1 MKSALPTGISV
12 VADEWEVLRLTN
24 IERFK
29 EGRLPLT
36 MVGPLQDAAD
46 IRAEEITTFFNL
58 DHLRPDG
65 SICFTAIDR
74 DFSSGRSPGENMA
87 MCQETPA
94 EALNAWMNSTEHR
107 TNLLTTSHTYFGGGM
122 ALADGNKYWVQIFA
136 SGGGVTSVASSTGSL
151 QFASVEEMESS
162 YLICTNSDGYTSYL
176 PLDTEYMTQS
186 GGSYTLA
193 LRGKTVTL
201 TVGSSSASTKTAF
214 VDVAS
219 DSYYAN
225 AVDWAVE
232 KKITAGTTA
241 TTFSPDDLC
250 TRAQILSFL
259 WRAVGSPAPTISNP
273 FSDVSTSNY
282 YYSAALWAYE
292 KGMVSGTAFKGS
304 TPCTRAS
311 TVTYLWQYAGS
322 PTSSKSVAFNDISSS
337 ASYAQAVAWAVDKG
351 VTAGTSATIFSPDNT
366 CTRGQIVTFLY
377 RAVK

>member
-1 MKSALPTGISV
+1 MLLCLCMVMVLLPITALAANVTLV
-12 VADEWEVLRLTN
+12 RLT
-24 IERFK
+24 I
-29 EGRLPLT
+29 
-36 MVGPLQDAAD
+36 
-46 IRAEEITTFFNL
+46 
-58 DHLRPDG
+58 
-65 SICFTAIDR
+65 
-74 DFSSGRSPGENMA
+74 
-87 MCQETPA
+87 
-94 EALNAWMNSTEHR
+94 
-107 TNLLTTSHTYFGGGM
+107 
-122 ALADGNKYWVQIFA
+122 WVQIFA

-273 FSDVSTSNY
+273 FSDVSTSDY

-311 TVTYLWQYAGS
+311 TVTFLWQ
-322 PTSSKSVAFNDISSS
+322 
-337 ASYAQAVAWAVDKG
+337 
-351 VTAGTSATIFSPDNT
+351 
-366 CTRGQIVTFLY
+366 
-377 RAVK
+377 